1 MEERVPGPG
10 ACCQDRA
17 ARDRAYPAEV
27 EIARVPTPR
36 TAKDETDAPPRP
48 RTRDR
53 ATSRRQPTPGTPHN
67 AEPFKGATGPPDDRE
82 DATVSGWTWLAIW
95 LATPFVLAALWI
107 TTIEITRA
115 ITRHR
120 NGRRG

>member
-1 MEERVPGPG
+1 M
-10 ACCQDRA
+10 
-17 ARDRAYPAEV
+17 
-27 EIARVPTPR
+27 
-36 TAKDETDAPPRP
+36 
-48 RTRDR
+48 
-53 ATSRRQPTPGTPHN
+53 
-67 AEPFKGATGPPDDRE
+67 
-82 DATVSGWTWLAIW
+82 SGWTWLAIW